1 MSKKLQG
8 SIMLAIAALVWGTS
22 FVAQRVGMDDIGP
35 ITFTCVRSFIG
46 AIALLPVALLFE
58 KRPENKAKNKK
69 DLIKGSVICGCLLS
83 VATTLQQIGVKYTT
97 AGKAGFITALYIVLV
112 PIVGFLLFK
121 KRPAFNVWIA
131 VCIALCGMYLLCIT
145 DGFSLATGDMW
156 VLGCSFVFTFHILFI
171 DIYAPKCNGVMLSC
185 LQFAIAGVITFVAM
199 FIFEK
204 PDISAILNC
213 AFPLIYVGVMSSGV
227 AYTLQILG
235 QERVEPTISVLIAS
249 FESVFAA
256 ISGWIILNEGMSARE
271 LLGSGLMFVAVILSQ
286 LNLKKKKL

>member
-1 MSKKLQG
+1 
-8 SIMLAIAALVWGTS
+8 MLAIAALVWGTS

-46 AIALLPVALLFE
+46 AVALLPVALLFE
-58 KRPENKAKNKK
+58 KRPENKAKDKK
-69 DLIKGSVICGCLLS
+69 DLWKGGLICGCLLS

-121 KRPAFNVWIA
+121 KRPSFNVWIA
-131 VCIALCGMYLLCIT
+131 VGIALVGMYLLCIT

-185 LQFAIAGVITFVAM
+185 MQFAVAGVITCVAM

-204 PDISAILNC
+204 PDIDAILSC
-213 AFPLIYVGVMSSGV
+213 ALPLIYVGVMSSGL

-235 QERVEPTISVLIAS
+235 QERVEPTVSVLISS

-256 ISGWIILNEGMSARE
+256 ISGWIILNEGLSVKE
-271 LLGSGLMFVAVILSQ
+271 LMGCVLMFIAVILSQ
-286 LNLKKKKL
+286 LNLSKKKL